1 MEGNIMKK
9 ILLTTAALLW
19 GLMVTSAMAGGGN
32 NHKSTQTA
40 PQLKVASAESGVSQ
54 SQIDIVTQKEEAR
67 QRRDEMLLERAKTI
81 KSAEK
86 EDARKSRSS
95 SRKHRSHHSD

>member
-1 MEGNIMKK
+1 MKK

-19 GLMVTSAMAGGGN
+19 GLMITSAMAEGGN

-54 SQIDIVTQKEEAR
+54 SQIDIVTKKEEAR
-67 QRRDEMLLERAKTI
+67 QRRDEMLLKRTNTI
-81 KSAEK
+81 EFAEK
-86 EDARKSRSS
+86 EDAKKSRRS
-95 SRKHRSHHSD
+95 SRKHKSHHSD